1 MPKVVIFGI
10 VRSLHD
16 LFAAMWIGGLLT
28 MAVSF
33 MPIFKETKNKV
44 KGLVEFLDP
53 FQERLASVAL
63 FSIIGLWVTGLLLG
77 RQSQAYSGFM
87 SFSTTYDV
95 MLSVK
100 HILTFVMVIVAIYRR
115 FVLGRKLR
123 DFDAQDQRL
132 YGILLMVNAFLGVIV
147 VFLSG
152 ISAALG

>member
-1 MPKVVIFGI
+1 
-10 VRSLHD
+10 
-16 LFAAMWIGGLLT
+16 
-28 MAVSF
+28 
-33 MPIFKETKNKV
+33 
-44 KGLVEFLDP
+44 
-53 FQERLASVAL
+53 
-63 FSIIGLWVTGLLLG
+63 
-77 RQSQAYSGFM
+77 M

-95 MLSVK
+95 ILSVK